1 MLGLKERAEKGEIS
15 EYETH
20 LLQHAAMKPL
30 LLGSSSST
38 CAFCSLKRSL
48 ALQKTLANRAHVF
61 QRPSLSLQRC
71 DPAFSLLAKSRQKAK
86 LKIKNSKKK

>member
-48 ALQKTLANRAHVF
+48 ALQKTLQIARTSSKGLLCLFSAVT
-61 QRPSLSLQRC
+61 QRFLYWRN
-71 DPAFSLLAKSRQKAK
+71 LAKKP
-86 LKIKNSKKK
+86 N

>member
-48 ALQKTLANRAHVF
+48 ALQKTLQIARTSSKGFLCLFSAVT
-61 QRPSLSLQRC
+61 QRFLYWRN
-71 DPAFSLLAKSRQKAK
+71 LAKKP
-86 LKIKNSKKK
+86 N

>member
-48 ALQKTLANRAHVF
+48 ALEKTLQIARTSSKGLLCLFSAVT
-61 QRPSLSLQRC
+61 QRFLYWRN
-71 DPAFSLLAKSRQKAK
+71 LAKKP
-86 LKIKNSKKK
+86 N

>member
-1 MLGLKERAEKGEIS
+1 MLGLKERSEKGEIS

-20 LLQHAAMKPL
+20 LLQHEAMKPL
-30 LLGSSSST
+30 LLGSSSSA

-48 ALQKTLANRAHVF
+48 ALEKTLQIAHVS

>member
-1 MLGLKERAEKGEIS
+1 MLGLTERAEKGEIS

-48 ALQKTLANRAHVF
+48 ALQKNTLQIARTSSKGLLCLFSAVT
-61 QRPSLSLQRC
+61 QRFLYWRN
-71 DPAFSLLAKSRQKAK
+71 LAKKQ
-86 LKIKNSKKK
+86 IKN

>member
-30 LLGSSSST
+30 LLGSSSSA

-48 ALQKTLANRAHVF
+48 ALEKTLQIARTSSKGLLCLFSAVT
-61 QRPSLSLQRC
+61 QRFLYWRN
-71 DPAFSLLAKSRQKAK
+71 LAKKP
-86 LKIKNSKKK
+86 N

>member
-48 ALQKTLANRAHVF
+48 ALQKTLQIARTSSKGLLCLFSAVT
-61 QRPSLSLQRC
+61 QRFLYWRN
-71 DPAFSLLAKSRQKAK
+71 LAKQP
-86 LKIKNSKKK
+86 N